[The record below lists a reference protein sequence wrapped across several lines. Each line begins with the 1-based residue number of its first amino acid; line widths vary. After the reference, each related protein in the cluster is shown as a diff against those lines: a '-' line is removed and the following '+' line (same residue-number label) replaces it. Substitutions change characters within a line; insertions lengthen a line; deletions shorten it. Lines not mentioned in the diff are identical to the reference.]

1 MPSHKPQIKNIPT
14 LVKDN
19 SLVEKRRRQI
29 VEAAMKLFVQKGFHP
44 TTTREIARLAGI
56 SIGTLYEY
64 IGSKEDVLY
73 LVCEAIHAEMEAKI
87 RQALDEDR
95 SGRQTLVNAIANY
108 LQVCDRMQD
117 SILLIYQESKSLD
130 HDALKYV
137 LANDERITGIFQDI
151 LLKGLAD
158 GTLFLNENDV
168 KLIAHNIIVLGHMW
182 TFRRWFL
189 RRAFSLEDYIR
200 VQTSFLL
207 SELTSGR

>member
-1 MPSHKPQIKNIPT
+1 
-14 LVKDN
+14 
-19 SLVEKRRRQI
+19 